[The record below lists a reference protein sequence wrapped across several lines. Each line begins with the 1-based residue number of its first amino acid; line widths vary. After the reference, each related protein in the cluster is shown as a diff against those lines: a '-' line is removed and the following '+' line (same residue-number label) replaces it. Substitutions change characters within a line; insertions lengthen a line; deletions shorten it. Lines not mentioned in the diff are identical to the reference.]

1 MQDSLWLSFSSVQF
15 YLLFNPVGIE
25 LGNRTARFQTTPMLR
40 WARQLKQGCLSCAK
54 SVRMENEASRRHH
67 GLQGCLPWPFWLKFA
82 DQVREHWRCKRR
94 CKAPASNFCMRFL
107 KPLVVCV
114 KRTRR
119 NYAQAAACLIC
130 PIVLLQVARVADIA
144 VHSAQLRITEIRQFL
159 QIARR
164 KDHVPFGFSGYMV
177 AGMFDQDARSVKI
190 KKNGSQT
197 KFKIRCSALAS
208 FEQMPTT
215 SVI

>member
-1 MQDSLWLSFSSVQF
+1 MAFLAQICGPSAGTLALQAALQGAGKQLLHAVLEASGCMCEEDQAQLCPSS
-15 YLLFNPVGIE
+15 
-25 LGNRTARFQTTPMLR
+25 
-40 WARQLKQGCLSCAK
+40 CLS
-54 SVRMENEASRRHH
+54 H
-67 GLQGCLPWPFWLKFA
+67 L
-82 DQVREHWRCKRR
+82 
-94 CKAPASNFCMRFL
+94 
-107 KPLVVCV
+107 
-114 KRTRR
+114 
-119 NYAQAAACLIC
+119 
-130 PIVLLQVARVADIA
+130 PIVLLRVARVADIA